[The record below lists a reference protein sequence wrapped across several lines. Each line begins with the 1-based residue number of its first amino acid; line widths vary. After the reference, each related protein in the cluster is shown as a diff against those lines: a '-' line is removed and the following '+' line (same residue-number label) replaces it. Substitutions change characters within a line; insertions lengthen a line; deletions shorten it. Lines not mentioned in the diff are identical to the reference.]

1 MIKHYFLKSI
11 FNNLNGIEDAQI
23 KIRGIE
29 DYATHFTEREFIL
42 LTRRVEV
49 RASLW
54 RDTD

>member
-11 FNNLNGIEDAQI
+11 FNNLNGTEDAQI
-23 KIRGIE
+23 KIRGIK
-29 DYATHFTEREFIL
+29 DYATHSTEREFIL

-54 RDTD
+54 SGY